1 VVQNSNRSP
10 KHPFRHHDVE
20 KSLSKVKSLT
30 SVKKMIPNIKS
41 KDIEVRLLSE
51 LSPQLPAVKE
61 PDNRRCVYKQIQ
73 AEFRHE
79 GLY

>member
-1 VVQNSNRSP
+1 M
-10 KHPFRHHDVE
+10 
-20 KSLSKVKSLT
+20 T
-30 SVKKMIPNIKS
+30 PNIKS

-51 LSPQLPAVKE
+51 LSPQLPEVEE

>member
-1 VVQNSNRSP
+1 MTLDLKN
-10 KHPFRHHDVE
+10 
-20 KSLSKVKSLT
+20 
-30 SVKKMIPNIKS
+30 
-41 KDIEVRLLSE
+41 KDIKVRLLSE

-79 GLY
+79 RLY

>member
-1 VVQNSNRSP
+1 M
-10 KHPFRHHDVE
+10 
-20 KSLSKVKSLT
+20 T
-30 SVKKMIPNIKS
+30 PNIKS

-51 LSPQLPAVKE
+51 LSPQLPEVEE

-73 AEFRHE
+73 AEVRHE